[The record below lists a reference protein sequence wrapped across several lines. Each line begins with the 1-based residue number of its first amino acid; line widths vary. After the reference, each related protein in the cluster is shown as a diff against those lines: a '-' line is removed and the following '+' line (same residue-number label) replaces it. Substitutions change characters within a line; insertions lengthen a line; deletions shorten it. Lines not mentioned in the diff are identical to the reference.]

1 MKTFRKAYDSDS
13 QVSRS
18 TCEGSRYYIESR
30 VIFDPD
36 GNMHLEAGKQRDRV
50 AEIQSYKDSCDVNVL
65 IKRYQNGDA
74 AALMR
79 DNTGV
84 FCDISSMPRNVHEAV
99 KLSRD
104 VESVYNSM
112 GDDIKSFY
120 PTVNDFSAAFV
131 SSSGLNQFIKNVQ
144 KVVKVRADKLKNK
157 ADKLNDKEDLVN
169 A

>member
-1 MKTFRKAYDSDS
+1 MRKFRKAYEVNSETR
-13 QVSRS
+13 RS
-18 TCEGSRYYIESR
+18 TCEGSRYYYESR

-36 GNMHLEAGKQRDRV
+36 GNMHLESGKERDRV
-50 AEIQSYKDSCDVNVL
+50 AEIQSYKDSCDVNNL

-112 GDDIKSFY
+112 GDDIKAFY
-120 PTVNDFSAAFV
+120 PTLSDFTAAF
-131 SSSGLNQFIKNVQ
+131 SSQSGTNEFLANVQ
-144 KVVKVRADKLKNK
+144 NVVSARLDKLKK
-157 ADKLNDKEDLVN
+157 KEEPVN

>member
-1 MKTFRKAYDSDS
+1 MKNFRKVYETDRQA
-13 QVSRS
+13 SRS
-18 TCEGSRYYIESR
+18 TCSGSRYYTESR

-36 GNMHLEAGKQRDRV
+36 GNMHLEKGKERDRV
-50 AEIQSYKDSCDVNVL
+50 AEIQSYKDSCDVNNL

-84 FCDISSMPRNVHEAV
+84 FCDISSMPRNIHEAV

-112 GDDIKSFY
+112 GDDIKALY
-120 PTVNDFSAAFV
+120 PTVGDFSAAF
-131 SSSGLNQFIKNVQ
+131 SSQSGFNEFVTNAQ
-144 KVVKVRADKLKNK
+144 KVVSARADKLKK
-157 ADKLNDKEDLVN
+157 KEESVN